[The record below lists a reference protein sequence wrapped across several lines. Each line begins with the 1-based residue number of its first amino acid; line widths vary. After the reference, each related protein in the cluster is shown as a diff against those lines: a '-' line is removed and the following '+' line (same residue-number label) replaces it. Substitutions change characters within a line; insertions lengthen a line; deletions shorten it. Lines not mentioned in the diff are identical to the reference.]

1 MLLSIAIKLF
11 GTRAGVVVARIL
23 PYILGALLVFGA
35 YLYIRWD
42 AYNDGVEDTT
52 TKYETL
58 ILEERERVQEA
69 NEAALAEARNRIAEL
84 QRLLSARNAELLELQ
99 QEAADDPDA
108 DRPAIGSGSVQRLNR
123 VR

>member
-11 GTRAGVVVARIL
+11 GARAGVVVARIL
-23 PYILGALLVFGA
+23 PYVLGMLLLVAA

-42 AYNDGVEDTT
+42 AYNEGVEDTT
-52 TKYETL
+52 AKYEEL
-58 ILEERERVQEA
+58 IREERQRVLEA
-69 NEAALAEARNRIAEL
+69 NSEALENARSRISELRGLLSERDAEVLEL
-84 QRLLSARNAELLELQ
+84 QRQASE
-99 QEAADDPDA
+99 DPNA